1 MPILLLNYH
10 MITCDMITYDIFR
23 QEYVETP
30 EFTFTTYNIHIL
42 DRLVKFA
49 QSYNLPLMR
58 YQVTQICRISTLS
71 PLEITQWSTLIT
83 CLWS

>member
-1 MPILLLNYH
+1 
-10 MITCDMITYDIFR
+10 MITCDMFR
-23 QEYVETP
+23 LEYVETP
-30 EFTFTTYNIHIL
+30 EFTFTTYNMHIL

-58 YQVTQICRISTLS
+58 YQVTQICGISTLS
-71 PLEITQWSTLIT
+71 PLEITQWSTLTT